1 MYYKRNCVSLFS
13 NHISLFCI
21 VNVHSSSVK
30 HCFSQTTECLQQKN
44 LTQISLRF
52 TLRAQQNNPMSEP
65 KTNMTF

>member
-1 MYYKRNCVSLFS
+1 MCTAPVF
-13 NHISLFCI
+13 
-21 VNVHSSSVK
+21 K
-30 HCFSQTTECLQQKN
+30 HWFSQTTECLQQKN